1 MANQEPSAI
10 IINHMF
16 TGNYLEDN
24 IGHEIINLFKADN
37 DNHYIYLCKDG
48 KYKRKSL
55 PEYLVQ
61 VRRYGTRILEIVNI
75 AKIESLVSPEE
86 IETITYGGVHLVDV
100 FSDNIEQGTDTYA
113 TFRAS
118 KVIKPKA
125 GLHKTI
131 TYEGNRPRVNE
142 ISSHI
147 APEVHFDEKRDDGKY
162 CFDVGETLRN
172 YISYSTSPQS
182 DYSKIQKLIEDAF
195 EKSKDWIEVEEKVEN
210 VESKTEHVT
219 PGDIYAIENL
229 ELPYSNAFRFFLN
242 KYPQLL
248 PGFCKFL
255 LTECKDN
262 VILKELCNYFS
273 ARPNPALTIHR
284 EWNNIDILIEIDNKW
299 VLVIENKIFSA
310 LNGRKDSEITQLNK
324 YYDIISTSKKSG
336 EKVYIL
342 LTPDHND
349 IDITNYPHWHK
360 LHYSQ
365 VAEYLSS
372 VEDEIDDIHLKDF
385 TEMVRRHS
393 DRDYNYGLMKR
404 RFERVLKNH

>member
-1 MANQEPSAI
+1 
-10 IINHMF
+10 MF

-37 DNHYIYLCKDG
+37 NNHYIYLCKDG
-48 KYKRKSL
+48 KYRRKGL

-61 VRRYGTRILEIVNI
+61 VRRYGTRILEIINI
-75 AKIESLVSPEE
+75 AKIESLVTPDE
-86 IETITYGGVHLVDV
+86 INTITYGGVPLTDI
-100 FSDNIEQGTDTYA
+100 FTDNIEQGTDTFA

-118 KVIKPKA
+118 MVIKPKA
-125 GLHKTI
+125 GLHKII
-131 TYEGNRPRVNE
+131 TYEGNRLPVNQ

-147 APEVHFDEKRDDGKY
+147 VPEVHLDEKRNDNKY
-162 CFDVGETLRN
+162 CFDVGETMRN

-182 DYSKIQKLIEDAF
+182 DYAKMQNLIENAF
-195 EKSKDWIEVEEKVEN
+195 KSNDWIEVGEKVEN
-210 VESKTEHVT
+210 VETKTEHIT

-242 KYPQLL
+242 EYPQLL
-248 PGFCKFL
+248 HGFCKFL
-255 LTECKDN
+255 LTEGEDN
-262 VILKELCNYFS
+262 VILNELCNYFS
-273 ARPNPALTIHR
+273 ARPCPTLIIHR
-284 EWNNIDILIEIDNKW
+284 EWNNIDLLIEVDKEW

-310 LNGRKDSEITQLNK
+310 LNGRKDNEITQLNK
-324 YYDIISTSKKSG
+324 YFDIISTSNKSG
-336 EKVYIL
+336 KKIYVL

-365 VAEYLSS
+365 VAKYLSS
-372 VEDEIDDIHLKDF
+372 VEDEINDIHLKDF

-393 DRDYNYGLMKR
+393 DRDYNYGLMRR

>member
-1 MANQEPSAI
+1 
-10 IINHMF
+10 MF

-37 DNHYIYLCKDG
+37 NNHYIYLCKDG
-48 KYKRKSL
+48 KYRRKSL

-61 VRRYGTRILEIVNI
+61 VRRYGTRILEIINI
-75 AKIESLVSPEE
+75 AKIESLVTLDE
-86 IETITYGGVHLVDV
+86 INTITYGGVPLTDI
-100 FSDNIEQGTDTYA
+100 FTDNIEQGTDTFA

-118 KVIKPKA
+118 RVIKPKA
-125 GLHKTI
+125 GLHKII
-131 TYEGNRPRVNE
+131 TYEGNRLRVNE

-147 APEVHFDEKRDDGKY
+147 VPEVHLDEKRYDNKY

-172 YISYSTSPQS
+172 YISYSTSAQS
-182 DYSKIQKLIEDAF
+182 DYAKMQNLIENAF
-195 EKSKDWIEVEEKVEN
+195 KSNDWIEVGEKVEN
-210 VESKTEHVT
+210 VETKTEHIT

-242 KYPQLL
+242 EYPQLL
-248 PGFCKFL
+248 HGFCKFL
-255 LTECKDN
+255 LTESKDN
-262 VILKELCNYFS
+262 LILNELCNYFS
-273 ARPNPALTIHR
+273 ARPCPTLIIHR
-284 EWNNIDILIEIDNKW
+284 EWNNIDLLIEVDKEW

-310 LNGRKDSEITQLNK
+310 LNGRKDNEITQLNK

-336 EKVYIL
+336 KKIYIL

-365 VAEYLSS
+365 VAKYLSS
-372 VEDEIDDIHLKDF
+372 VEDEINDIHLKDF
-385 TEMVRRHS
+385 TEMIRRHS
-393 DRDYNYGLMKR
+393 NRDYNYGVMKR
-404 RFERVLKNH
+404 RFEKVLKNH